1 MNSLHFVF
9 AVKLLIARR
18 NFVKAFKPVD
28 VRDVLEQYAAGHADM
43 LAKVKMMDTRL
54 DRIQTNI
61 NNPKLNNFRFLLS
74 AHLSRLG
81 LDMKTMQNR
90 VEEIARQNEESQQ
103 KMLLMI
109 KMLVEQV
116 GSQSPTLI
124 DAHVAPPSPCASCGC
139 HLPAYSNGEEQLS
152 STLLEPQTET
162 NGVITKDDEMTP
174 PTT

>member
-74 AHLSRLG
+74 AHLSRIG
-81 LDMKTMQNR
+81 LDMKAMQGR
-90 VEEIARQNEESQQ
+90 VEEMARQNEEAQK
-103 KMLLMI
+103 KMLSMI
-109 KMLVEQV
+109 KMLADQV
-116 GSQSPTLI
+116 GQSSQTSLI
-124 DAHVAPPSPCASCGC
+124 GEHVAPPSPCETCGC
-139 HLPAYSNGEEQLS
+139 HLPAYSNGDEPPRS
-152 STLLEPQTET
+152 PSTTSEPT
-162 NGVITKDDEMTP
+162 NVVIGGGDKNNT
-174 PTT
+174 